1 MAEVMSTDEVK
12 PEEFIISDKSDTDE
26 TSQETPNGVKTD
38 AEEGKTTKEKN
49 DGKEKSARSKQ
60 GNRFHPYKEKHGGER
75 KGTHRSRVFISNIP
89 YDMKW
94 QAIKDLMREKVG
106 EVTYVELFKDA
117 EGKSRGC
124 GVVEF
129 KDDEFVK
136 KAVETMNKHDLN
148 GRPLNIK
155 EDPDG
160 EHARRVLQ
168 RIGGMQQGGRGQD
181 MGPGGMNVPPSIA
194 NNPNIPS
201 EVIHALQAGRLGTT
215 VFVANL
221 DFKVGWKKLKEV
233 FSMAGVV
240 KRADVK
246 EDKDGKSRGMGTV
259 TFEQPLEAVQA
270 ISMFNGQMLFDRQMH
285 VKVDEKSLPPDDF
298 RQAEKAPQLPRGLG
312 GVGMGLGPGGQ
323 PINANRLG
331 GGGGGGG
338 MGSMG
343 AGGMDVPGFGGMNR
357 LGGGMG
363 GSGGFGGMDNMG
375 SMGGFGGRDMA
386 SIGRMSDMYR
396 SGMDRDFGH
405 SDMQMNRGFG
415 DSFGGMGGGFGG
427 SMSSGNMGHMGTGLG
442 GGMSGTAMD
451 RMGSNFDR
459 MGMSGMDMNRGFGG
473 FGGGGLGHMSGS
485 MSDRSFGSKGGCQ
498 IFVRNL
504 SYDLTWQKLKEKFS
518 HCGQVMYAEIKMENG
533 KSKGCGTVRFDSP
546 ESAEKACR
554 MMNGTKINGREV
566 DVRIDRNA

>member
-1 MAEVMSTDEVK
+1 MCDQQTLNMADVPALDEEPKQDESTASVPSE
-12 PEEFIISDKSDTDE
+12 TDE
-26 TSQETPNGVKTD
+26 TSQEETPNGVKTD
-38 AEEGKTTKEKN
+38 GEETKAPKEN
-49 DGKEKSARSKQ
+49 QDGKEKSSGSRR
-60 GNRFHPYKEKHGGER
+60 GNRYHPYKEKHSGGEK
-75 KGTHRSRVFISNIP
+75 KGTHRNRVFISNIP

-129 KDDEFVK
+129 KDEEFVK
-136 KAVETMNKHDLN
+136 KAILTMNKHDLN

-168 RIGGMQQGGRGQD
+168 RMGGQQGSRGQD

-194 NNPNIPS
+194 NNPNIPP
-201 EVIHALQAGRLGTT
+201 EVIHGLQAGRLGTT

-233 FSMAGVV
+233 FCMAGVV

-259 TFEQPLEAVQA
+259 TFEQSLEAVQA

-285 VKVDEKSLPPDDF
+285 VKMDEKSLPPDDF
-298 RQAEKAPQLPRGLG
+298 CQVEKSPQLPRGLG
-312 GVGMGLGPGGQ
+312 GIGMGLGPGGQ
-323 PINANRLG
+323 PINATRMSG
-331 GGGGGGG
+331 REG

-343 AGGMDVPGFGGMNR
+343 PGGMDTSGYGGMNR
-357 LGGGMG
+357 IGGGMSG
-363 GSGGFGGMDNMG
+363 GGGFGGMDNMG
-375 SMGGFGGRDMA
+375 NMGGFGARDMA
-386 SIGRMSDMYR
+386 PVGRMGDMYR
-396 SGMDRDFGH
+396 SGMGGMDRDFSH
-405 SDMQMNRGFG
+405 SDMPVNRGFG
-415 DSFGGMGGGFGG
+415 DSFGGMGGG
-427 SMSSGNMGHMGTGLG
+427 MGNM
-442 GGMSGTAMD
+442 SMD
-451 RMGSNFDR
+451 RMGSGFDR

-473 FGGGGLGHMSGS
+473 YGGGGPSHMGGGG
-485 MSDRSFGSKGGCQ
+485 MSDRGSGSKAGCQ

-518 HCGQVMYAEIKMENG
+518 HCGQVMFAEIKMENG
-533 KSKGCGTVRFDSP
+533 KSKGCGTVRFDSA
-546 ESAEKACR
+546 ESADKACR